1 MLDIINT
8 ILCFIVIVLLC
19 VDIWANICVSNGI
32 RKLSEEYEI
41 DLDDLK

>member
-1 MLDIINT
+1 MIDIINIVLT
-8 ILCFIVIVLLC
+8 IILILCLC

-32 RKLSEEYEI
+32 KTLREEYEI